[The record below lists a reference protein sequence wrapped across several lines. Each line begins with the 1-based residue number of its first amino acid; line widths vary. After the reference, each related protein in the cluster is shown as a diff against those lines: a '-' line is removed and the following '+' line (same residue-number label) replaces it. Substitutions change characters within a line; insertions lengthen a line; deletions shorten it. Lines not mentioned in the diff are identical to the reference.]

1 MNQVTGQRT
10 PWHIWATGGLT
21 LLWNAIGAADYTMTH
36 AGGADY
42 LAKNGFGPEVIAY
55 FDTLPLWATAG
66 WAMGVWGGVLGS
78 LLLLF
83 RSRFAVLAFALSLLG
98 IAMMTVNSFIN
109 PYPAAMVSNGM
120 TAFEWMIKF
129 VAALLLWYAW
139 TLRKRGFLR

>member
-1 MNQVTGQRT
+1 MNQVTRQPT

-21 LLWNAIGAADYTMTH
+21 LLWNAMGAADYTVTH
-36 AGGADY
+36 VGGADY